1 MGIETT
7 GGSERASR
15 EQLMD
20 NGINVRPRNWLV
32 PVALVTLRDESSHGY
47 VLLKRLTQF
56 GFEKINPGT
65 LYRTLRQLEKEGLC
79 KSEWE
84 TFEHDGKSNRMYA
97 ITVAGEAFL
106 ETWVEAC
113 EQYRR
118 VTDTLSRVYKG
129 RPPRS
134 SEPNEISSS

>member
-1 MGIETT
+1 MAAQQKVEARPKKWLIPLILVWL
-7 GGSERASR
+7 R
-15 EQLMD
+15 EENSSYGYEIM
-20 NGINVRPRNWLV
+20 
-32 PVALVTLRDESSHGY
+32 ES
-47 VLLKRLTQF
+47 LEEEF
-56 GFEKINPGT
+56 GFEQIDPAT
-65 LYRTLRQLEKEGLC
+65 VYRTLRQMEKEGLC

-84 TFEHDGKSNRMYA
+84 TFEQGKANRMYA

-106 ETWVEAC
+106 QTWVEAC

>member
-1 MGIETT
+1 LAAQQELEARPKKWLIPLILVWL
-7 GGSERASR
+7 R
-15 EQLMD
+15 EENSSYGYEIM
-20 NGINVRPRNWLV
+20 
-32 PVALVTLRDESSHGY
+32 ES
-47 VLLKRLTQF
+47 LEEEF
-56 GFEKINPGT
+56 GFEQIDPAT
-65 LYRTLRQLEKEGLC
+65 VYRTLRQMENEGLC
-79 KSEWE
+79 NSEWE
-84 TFEHDGKSNRMYA
+84 TFEHGKANRMYS

-134 SEPNEISSS
+134 SDPN

>member
-1 MGIETT
+1 LAAQQKVEARPKKWLIPLILVWL
-7 GGSERASR
+7 R
-15 EQLMD
+15 EENSSYGYEIM
-20 NGINVRPRNWLV
+20 
-32 PVALVTLRDESSHGY
+32 ES
-47 VLLKRLTQF
+47 LEEEF
-56 GFEKINPGT
+56 GFEQIDPAT
-65 LYRTLRQLEKEGLC
+65 VYRTLRQMENEGLC

-84 TFEHDGKSNRMYA
+84 TFEHDGKANRMYA